1 MPVWEDKS
9 RLHFAGLFP
18 ELTGVTSDMCAQ
30 QGARDRPRGYR
41 RGRGTTRGNAET
53 CYCERTWRQRQE
65 PRGDP
70 GKCHLRLRPGRCY
83 RCDGRFRNTQA
94 QASPAPSGLKRMR
107 TAPPPAPLCPPLPPL
122 PPHPDSGR
130 GNWALLG
137 PCRSR
142 SRASAALQEI
152 ICFCMKMTEEG
163 ECCYFEICK
172 LV

>member
-1 MPVWEDKS
+1 MLSLRRTLQK
-9 RLHFAGLFP
+9 HAG
-18 ELTGVTSDMCAQ
+18 TGLASTLWV
-30 QGARDRPRGYR
+30 
-41 RGRGTTRGNAET
+41 ET
-53 CYCERTWRQRQE
+53 
-65 PRGDP
+65 DA
-70 GKCHLRLRPGRCY
+70 
-83 RCDGRFRNTQA
+83 N
-94 QASPAPSGLKRMR
+94 S
-107 TAPPPAPLCPPLPPL
+107 TAPGPPLPPL